1 MLNMTAEFP
10 SQEVLGCLSRRF
22 LSAILEDELWFF
34 KPRPKDPS
42 IRPKVQSQ
50 YTNVCFHL
58 WLNYWPE

>member
-1 MLNMTAEFP
+1 
-10 SQEVLGCLSRRF
+10 
-22 LSAILEDELWFF
+22 LEDELWFF